1 MEPVT
6 GQNITEALKPVLRHV
21 TWQHYVKWLV
31 KGLIFAAGSALLV
44 LLSARI
50 FPIYASSY
58 WAFSLSILVLL
69 SVLLRAFMLR
79 PGFWETALTVDKA
92 GLKERVA
99 TAWQL
104 RDSSEVLV
112 QRQRQDA
119 LEHLEGFAFK
129 KALPWP
135 KPNKQLGVLATII
148 VVVLVLAFW
157 PNRMNVIAQANHEAK
172 EELLA
177 AQSKVKE
184 VEELLKNDQQI
195 SADLQKQLSDDL
207 IKLQQ
212 ELKKAKSLEA
222 GAEALAK
229 VQKELTAKLG
239 QDEEKQKLDKLAFRL
254 QQSPTTKE
262 AGAALQKRDAQDFKQ
277 QMEDLEKKLKEMDP
291 TEREK
296 LAKFLE
302 EMAKSLEKAGDP
314 KLAGDLQ
321 KVSQAVGSSG
331 QTGAE
336 AMATLSEQISQQL
349 ASTEAATRLVDA
361 LTKDLNAAKGNMLA
375 TANRLGNGAT
385 PAGSSAS
392 KGSNSSGNP
401 SQSVASNNTG
411 NSGSQSGNGN
421 GNNGNTNANAN
432 GNTNANGNG
441 AGAGSGASGSGSGSG
456 SGASGSSGGSSGAGG
471 GSGGGSGS
479 GGGKSGNDA
488 GNGSSNQTSDLNG
501 KTQVGGPSS
510 SGLSGNGDNREGH
523 WDKVYVPS
531 GRVGNGGQESRV
543 SGSAGNNSGDST
555 MVDSSNGLAESGSLL
570 PYSEVFTQYEA
581 EARESMDKEYVPD
594 NLKALVRSY
603 FLDLAGEG

>member
-1 MEPVT
+1 
-6 GQNITEALKPVLRHV
+6 
-21 TWQHYVKWLV
+21 
-31 KGLIFAAGSALLV
+31 
-44 LLSARI
+44 
-50 FPIYASSY
+50 
-58 WAFSLSILVLL
+58 
-69 SVLLRAFMLR
+69 
-79 PGFWETALTVDKA
+79 
-92 GLKERVA
+92 
-99 TAWQL
+99 
-104 RDSSEVLV
+104 
-112 QRQRQDA
+112 
-119 LEHLEGFAFK
+119 
-129 KALPWP
+129 
-135 KPNKQLGVLATII
+135 
-148 VVVLVLAFW
+148 
-157 PNRMNVIAQANHEAK
+157 
-172 EELLA
+172 
-177 AQSKVKE
+177 
-184 VEELLKNDQQI
+184 
-195 SADLQKQLSDDL
+195 
-207 IKLQQ
+207 
-212 ELKKAKSLEA
+212 
-222 GAEALAK
+222 
-229 VQKELTAKLG
+229 
-239 QDEEKQKLDKLAFRL
+239 
-254 QQSPTTKE
+254 
-262 AGAALQKRDAQDFKQ
+262 
-277 QMEDLEKKLKEMDP
+277 MDP

-349 ASTEAATRLVDA
+349 ASAEAATRLVGA
-361 LTKDLNAAKGNMLA
+361 LTKDLNAVKGNMLA

-421 GNNGNTNANAN
+421 GNNGN
-432 GNTNANGNG
+432 ANGNG
-441 AGAGSGASGSGSGSG
+441 AGAGSGASGSGSG

-488 GNGSSNQTSDLNG
+488 GNGSSNQTSDLIG

-603 FLDLAGEG
+603 FLDLGQ